1 MTGSAIDRDLA
12 IRLESVRQQY
22 GETVRVDQLGEV
34 VHAMLG
40 TLSGDMNPA
49 DLRLYRELEDLAG
62 YIHDARAEI
71 AMLRPKDI
79 QEKYIASAT
88 DELDAI
94 VAATESATNQ
104 ILDAVECIE
113 GMQKDMSPEG
123 AAQLIVHTTSVYEA
137 CNFQDI
143 TGQRITKV
151 VKALKHIEE
160 RISGLVRA
168 FGPDVADHQPTP
180 TPAPAPAAKSDAD
193 LLNGPQLDENA
204 QKQADI
210 DKLFAS

>member
-1 MTGSAIDRDLA
+1 MTGSALDRDLA
-12 IRLESVRQQY
+12 LRLEAIRKQH
-22 GETVRVDQLGEV
+22 GDTIRVDQLGEF
-34 VHAMLG
+34 VHAMLD

-49 DLRLYRELEDLAG
+49 DLRLYRELEQLVG
-62 YIHDARAEI
+62 YIHNARAEI
-71 AMLRPKDI
+71 ASLRPKDI
-79 QEKYIASAT
+79 QDKYIASAT

-104 ILDAVECIE
+104 ILDTMESIE
-113 GMQKDMSPEG
+113 GLQGSMEPD
-123 AAQLIVHTTSVYEA
+123 AAAKLVDYITRVYEA

-160 RISGLVRA
+160 RIEALVSA
-168 FGPDVADHQPTP
+168 FGSDLPEP
-180 TPAPAPAAKSDAD
+180 PAAAEAPRPITDAD
-193 LLNGPQLDENA
+193 LLNGPQLDESA

>member
-1 MTGSAIDRDLA
+1 MTGSAVDRDLA
-12 IRLESVRQQY
+12 IRLEAIRKEY
-22 GETVRVDQLGEV
+22 GETIHVDQLGEV
-34 VHAMLG
+34 VHAMLV
-40 TLSGDMNPA
+40 TLSGDMNLA

-62 YIHDARAEI
+62 YINEARAEI
-71 AMLRPKDI
+71 ALLRPKDI
-79 QEKYIASAT
+79 QDKYIASAT

-94 VAATESATNQ
+94 VAATEAATNQ
-104 ILDAVECIE
+104 ILDVVESIE
-113 GMQKDMSPEG
+113 GMQKERPEE
-123 AAQLIVHTTSVYEA
+123 AAARLMELTTSVYEA

-168 FGPDVADHQPTP
+168 FGPDLAEHPVA
-180 TPAPAPAAKSDAD
+180 TPAPAVKTDAD

>member
-12 IRLESVRQQY
+12 LRLEAIRQQH
-22 GETVRVDQLGEV
+22 GDTVRVDQLGEF
-34 VHAMLG
+34 VHAMLD

-49 DLRLYRELEDLAG
+49 DLRLYRELEQLAG
-62 YIHDARAEI
+62 YIHNARAEI
-71 AMLRPKDI
+71 ASLRPKDI
-79 QEKYIASAT
+79 QDKYIASAT

-104 ILDAVECIE
+104 ILDAVESIE
-113 GMQKDMSPEG
+113 SLQGEMSPD
-123 AAQLIVHTTSVYEA
+123 ASAKLVDYITRVYEA

-160 RISGLVRA
+160 RIDALVEA
-168 FGPDVADHQPTP
+168 FGPDIADQPS
-180 TPAPAPAAKSDAD
+180 APESPRPLTDAD
-193 LLNGPQLDENA
+193 LLNGPQLDERA
-204 QKQADI
+204 KKQADI